1 MAQDFMIG
9 ELAKRTDTKVQT
21 IRYYEEIGVMP
32 KAIRAENNRRLY
44 DETHLERLTFIRH
57 SRELGFSLDDI
68 RNLLTLADQPDKPC
82 DEVDTIANN
91 HLREVENKIASL
103 QVLQTELQRMIS
115 YCTGGVVS
123 DCRIIKVLADHN
135 LCREHRDPLR

>member
-32 KAIRAENNRRLY
+32 KAIRAANNRRLY
-44 DETHLERLTFIRH
+44 NEIHLERLTFIRH

-68 RNLLTLADQPDKPC
+68 RNLLELSDQPDRPC
-82 DEVDTIANN
+82 EEVDAIARG
-91 HLREVENKIASL
+91 HLKEVERKIAAL
-103 QVLQTELQRMIS
+103 QVMQAELKRMITNCS
-115 YCTGGVVS
+115 GGAIS
-123 DCRIIKVLADHN
+123 DCRIIKVLADHS
-135 LCREHRDPLR
+135 LCQSHK

>member
-32 KAIRAENNRRLY
+32 KAIRAANNRRLY
-44 DETHLERLTFIRH
+44 NEIHLERLTFIRH

-68 RNLLTLADQPDKPC
+68 RNLLELSDQPDRPC
-82 DEVDTIANN
+82 EEVDAIARG
-91 HLREVENKIASL
+91 HLNEVERKIAAL
-103 QVLQTELQRMIS
+103 EVMQTELKRMIS
-115 YCTGGVVS
+115 HCSGGTIS
-123 DCRIIKVLADHN
+123 DCRIIKVLADHS
-135 LCREHRDPLR
+135 LCQDHG

>member
-32 KAIRAENNRRLY
+32 KAIRAANNRRLY
-44 DETHLERLTFIRH
+44 NEIHLERLTFIRH

-68 RNLLTLADQPDKPC
+68 RNLLELSDQPDRPC
-82 DEVDTIANN
+82 EEVDAIARG
-91 HLREVENKIASL
+91 HLKEVERKIAAL
-103 QVLQTELQRMIS
+103 QVMQAELKRMITNCS
-115 YCTGGVVS
+115 GETIS
-123 DCRIIKVLADHN
+123 DCRIIKVLADHS
-135 LCREHRDPLR
+135 LCQKHG

>member
-32 KAIRAENNRRLY
+32 KAIRAANNRRLY
-44 DETHLERLTFIRH
+44 AENHLERLTFIRH

-68 RNLLTLADQPDKPC
+68 RNLLELSDQPERPC
-82 DEVDTIANN
+82 EEVDAIARG
-91 HLREVENKIASL
+91 HLKEVERKIAAL
-103 QVLQTELQRMIS
+103 EVMQAELKRMIS
-115 YCTGGVVS
+115 HCSGGTIS
-123 DCRIIKVLADHN
+123 DCRIIKVLADHS
-135 LCREHRDPLR
+135 LCQDHG